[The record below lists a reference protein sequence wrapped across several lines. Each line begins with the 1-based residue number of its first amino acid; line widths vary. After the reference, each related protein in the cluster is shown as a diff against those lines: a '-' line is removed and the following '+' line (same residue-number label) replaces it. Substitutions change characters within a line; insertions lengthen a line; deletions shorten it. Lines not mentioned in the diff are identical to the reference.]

1 MIMENK
7 IEILAPAGSM
17 DSVAAAVRSGADA
30 VYLGEKEFSARSSA
44 HNFDENELIEAVRY
58 CHIHSVKVYV
68 TINTIVFDDEMQR
81 MKEAILLAAR
91 ADVDALIV
99 QNMGVAK
106 LARQLVPSMH
116 LHASTQMS
124 VHSYLGVK
132 ALYEMGFERV
142 VVSREMSKAEL
153 EKAAQI
159 PVELEVFVHGALCMC
174 VSGQCYFSAML
185 GSRSGNRGACAQ
197 PCRLPYG
204 VNAPAAGGHPLSL
217 KDANLS
223 PYLQELEDMGVACL
237 KLEGRMKRP
246 EYVAVITSIYRRL
259 LDEKRRPTREEQR
272 QLELA
277 FSRSGFTDGYY
288 LGRKGPQMFGTRP
301 ENLPEPKE
309 LFAQARTLYEK
320 EDRRTVAVDM
330 DCVCRAG
337 EPVRLTVRAGDQRA
351 EVTGPVPETA
361 RNRALTAEELQARLK
376 KTGGTAFRCREVR
389 IALEEGLMLSAGA
402 VNALRREGLAAL
414 EDTLCAVPERRIAQP
429 EPLPDA
435 PVEPAQPLLT
445 CSLQKPAQLTQALV
459 DCRPEMIYLPVEWL
473 DTLDVTPYLD
483 RTSFCAV
490 LPRIFRTED
499 EAVLR
504 EMLVRHRQVLA
515 AVAVGNL
522 GHLPIAE
529 GLELPLRG
537 DLGMNV
543 FNSRALLFLRELGL
557 STAAVSFELR
567 HQQIRDLKKYL
578 PCEAVVY
585 GRLPLMLMENCVIAN
600 SLGCCDVGSDYRKRS
615 AACRCTGENVLTDR
629 TGARFPLMPAWG
641 HRNELENSRTLF
653 LADKPEWRRLGLTY
667 ARLRFTTESPAEC
680 VAALQRYQGQG
691 DYIPA
696 DLTRGLFYRG
706 VE

>member
-1 MIMENK
+1 MFIWDFVADTILEQIMDWVYKQIIGFLANFFAEMGNMGAEMFEMSWVQS
-7 IEILAPAGSM
+7 IVLFFSYLAWILYAVGFV
-17 DSVAAAVRSGADA
+17 VACAECGLEYSSGRADIKGTAMNLIKGFMAVSLFTVVPIRLYELCVSLQANFGYAISGAGASFGTVAGNIIDELTVENFVDFATTHVGGFGSVTSPIMVLFCIILMAYA
-30 VYLGEKEFSARSSA
+30 V
-44 HNFDENELIEAVRY
+44 I
-58 CHIHSVKVYV
+58 KVFFA
-68 TINTIVFDDEMQR
+68 NLKR
-81 MKEAILLAAR
+81 GGILLIQIAVGSLYMFSVPRGYLDGFYQWCKQVVGLCLTAFLQ
-91 ADVDALIV
+91 ATILI
-99 QNMGVAK
+99 
-106 LARQLVPSMH
+106 
-116 LHASTQMS
+116 
-124 VHSYLGVK
+124 
-132 ALYEMGFERV
+132 
-142 VVSREMSKAEL
+142 
-153 EKAAQI
+153 
-159 PVELEVFVHGALCMC
+159 
-174 VSGQCYFSAML
+174 
-185 GSRSGNRGACAQ
+185 
-197 PCRLPYG
+197 
-204 VNAPAAGGHPLSL
+204 AGLSL
-217 KDANLS
+217 FNEHA
-223 PYLQELEDMGVACL
+223 
-237 KLEGRMKRP
+237 
-246 EYVAVITSIYRRL
+246 L
-259 LDEKRRPTREEQR
+259 LG
-272 QLELA
+272 L
-277 FSRSGFTDGYY
+277 
-288 LGRKGPQMFGTRP
+288 
-301 ENLPEPKE
+301 
-309 LFAQARTLYEK
+309 
-320 EDRRTVAVDM
+320 
-330 DCVCRAG
+330 
-337 EPVRLTVRAGDQRA
+337 
-351 EVTGPVPETA
+351 
-361 RNRALTAEELQARLK
+361 
-376 KTGGTAFRCREVR
+376 
-389 IALEEGLMLSAGA
+389 GLMLSAGA
-402 VNALRREGLAAL
+402 VNALRREGLTAL
-414 EDTLCAVPERRIAQP
+414 EEVLCAVPERHTAQP
-429 EPLPDA
+429 EPLPAA
-435 PVEPAQPLLT
+435 PVEPVQPLLT
-445 CSLQKPAQLTQALV
+445 CSLQKPEQLTQALA

-499 EAVLR
+499 EAALR

-515 AVAVGNL
+515 AVAVSNL